1 MYCVCW
7 LLMILRVSAGELLIE
22 KDLDKFKEALLPR
35 WQRML
40 NQVKDVFQSSGMTHV
55 IPGHGG
61 IEE

>member
-1 MYCVCW
+1 
-7 LLMILRVSAGELLIE
+7 MILRVSAGELLIE